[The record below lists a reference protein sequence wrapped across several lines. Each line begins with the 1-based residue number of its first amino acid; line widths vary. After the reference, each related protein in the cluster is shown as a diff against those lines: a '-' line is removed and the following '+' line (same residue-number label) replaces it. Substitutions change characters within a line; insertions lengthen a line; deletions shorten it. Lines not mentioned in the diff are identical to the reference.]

1 MDISEIIKKQGGIKP
16 SNQKSTSG
24 VGFNTGSN
32 VGYNIGSDVG
42 YNIGNN
48 VGYNTANNVDYNA
61 PSNTG
66 YTITKM
72 DNVLAEEGLKKLLQT
87 MQVRTTTPSFTERL
101 VEKGAKFQEVIG
113 GVGKDFPERVSG
125 VAKKVG
131 GLAKDILVEAPARA
145 AGSLTLEAKKQKEFV
160 PQTKF
165 EEFLFGKE
173 PVKAIGKRIEE
184 AKITGEALGEKI
196 AGETGG
202 KIGKK
207 LATPVVLGLTALDL
221 TPFGGGK
228 KTLEKTLLNTKTIEE
243 ASAVLSKAKVPQKLI
258 EEFAPKFAKMTKIA
272 DVKNALKELEISLET
287 IKKSSVIPKELE
299 PLAEEARKYKGAD
312 EFGEAIFA
320 KSGKKIEA
328 FKTKNGKYDIKVI
341 SGEEIKPDITGT
353 FEQRVINEQK
363 IYRRENIP
371 TDKLNEN
378 IKEIKNEVIRDLLP
392 IDEIKL
398 LKVEQYPEYQKLLN
412 LYGKISRQE
421 YTAEFNKLLE
431 RAEKELSQLNKP
443 LAEFYNIAASI
454 ESSPII
460 ETSKNLEQ
468 VVKGAKETKPEAKP
482 ISKGIKSLTEEIP
495 KEVNPE
501 KIKQI
506 PKERGFVSTIKEELP
521 QLKVGGQYIPRST
534 DELSIKARNLIK
546 ENIDLAESIALTQTD
561 DRAVAIGSELLK
573 HYNEVLAKT
582 TDEVARNVLLE
593 KSAQLAHTMA
603 SNLTE
608 LGQSIQAASIV
619 GRLTPE
625 GQLRFAAKEIERYNA
640 QMLKLGKKT
649 IPQLTPEQTEKI
661 LSEMKAIKEMP
672 DGIEKSMKFKQLQD
686 YISDILPSPLI
697 AKITAVWKAGLL
709 TGLKTSGLNLFS
721 TLFNV
726 GMETLSKI
734 TAKAVD
740 NVASLFTGKQTIGL
754 TPKGYVK
761 GAKEGFEKG
770 VRYLKT
776 GFDERNIGIKYDWK
790 RVNFGKSKVAR
801 ALQKG
806 EEAIFRLMGAED
818 QPFFYGVKANSL
830 YNQAI
835 AKANTLKLKGA
846 EKQKFIQNLVE
857 NPTDEML
864 RYAKKDAEGAVFQN
878 ETLLGKAATGI
889 QKIPGGEFVV
899 PFGRTPS
906 AVATQIINYT
916 PVGIV
921 NAIVSNIG
929 KGKFDQRLFSQAIGR
944 GITGTAIMY
953 IGWKLAEKGLITRD
967 RPTGEREQKL
977 WELENK
983 KPNSILI
990 DNKYRG
996 INVFGPAGN
1005 LLLVG
1010 AHFHDAF
1017 QESGSPSEAFSK
1029 AIVGSLKSFTEQ
1041 TFLTGVNQIVN
1052 ALNDPDR
1059 LAKSYASSFLSSFIP
1074 TIIGDI
1080 AKAIDPKE
1088 RRTQSLLDRTIA
1100 KIPLLRETLEPQVT
1114 VLGEERP
1121 RVGSFLEVMIDP
1133 TRPSTQVVTPVIA
1146 ELRRLYNNGYKVSPT
1161 LLGDKYGYNCLTPEQ
1176 NTELWKRSGEVLND
1190 KLSKLVLTEEYLK
1203 QDDEGRAK
1211 FIEGFVDRAKLI
1223 ARAEMVLELTRD
1235 LKGEEL
1241 KNKLSELK
1249 KGKLLTKDVF
1259 ELYLKLL

>member
-1 MDISEIIKKQGGIKP
+1 LPIKTKSQLTEIWNKAHKEVKP
-16 SNQKSTSG
+16 
-24 VGFNTGSN
+24 
-32 VGYNIGSDVG
+32 
-42 YNIGNN
+42 
-48 VGYNTANNVDYNA
+48 
-61 PSNTG
+61 
-66 YTITKM
+66 
-72 DNVLAEEGLKKLLQT
+72 
-87 MQVRTTTPSFTERL
+87 
-101 VEKGAKFQEVIG
+101 EV
-113 GVGKDFPERVSG
+113 K
-125 VAKKVG
+125 
-131 GLAKDILVEAPARA
+131 
-145 AGSLTLEAKKQKEFV
+145 LEA
-160 PQTKF
+160 
-165 EEFLFGKE
+165 
-173 PVKAIGKRIEE
+173 
-184 AKITGEALGEKI
+184 
-196 AGETGG
+196 
-202 KIGKK
+202 
-207 LATPVVLGLTALDL
+207 
-221 TPFGGGK
+221 
-228 KTLEKTLLNTKTIEE
+228 
-243 ASAVLSKAKVPQKLI
+243 
-258 EEFAPKFAKMTKIA
+258 
-272 DVKNALKELEISLET
+272 
-287 IKKSSVIPKELE
+287 
-299 PLAEEARKYKGAD
+299 
-312 EFGEAIFA
+312 
-320 KSGKKIEA
+320 
-328 FKTKNGKYDIKVI
+328 
-341 SGEEIKPDITGT
+341 
-353 FEQRVINEQK
+353 
-363 IYRRENIP
+363 
-371 TDKLNEN
+371 
-378 IKEIKNEVIRDLLP
+378 
-392 IDEIKL
+392 
-398 LKVEQYPEYQKLLN
+398 
-412 LYGKISRQE
+412 
-421 YTAEFNKLLE
+421 
-431 RAEKELSQLNKP
+431 
-443 LAEFYNIAASI
+443 
-454 ESSPII
+454 
-460 ETSKNLEQ
+460 
-468 VVKGAKETKPEAKP
+468 KPEAKP

-546 ENIDLAESIALTQTD
+546 ENIDLAESIALTETD

-625 GQLRFAAKEIERYNA
+625 GQLRFAAKEIEKYNA

-686 YISDILPSPLI
+686 YIADILPSPLI

-709 TGLKTSGLNLFS
+709 TGIKTSGLNMFS
-721 TLFNV
+721 NLFNA
-726 GMETLSKI
+726 GLENISKI
-734 TAKAVD
+734 PAKAVD
-740 NVASLFTGKQTIGL
+740 SVASLFTGKQTIGL
-754 TPKGYVK
+754 TTKGYVK
-761 GAKEGFEKG
+761 GAEEGFEKG
-770 VRYLKT
+770 WRYLKT

-790 RVNFGKSKVAR
+790 RVNFGKSKVAK
-801 ALQKG
+801 ALQKY
-806 EEAIFRLMGAED
+806 EETIFRLMGTED
-818 QPFFYGVKANSL
+818 QPFFYGSKANSL
-830 YNQAI
+830 YDQAI

-846 EKQKFIQNLVE
+846 EKQKFVQKLVE

-864 RYAKKDAEGAVFQN
+864 RYAKKDAEGAVYQN
-878 ETLLGKAATGI
+878 KTFLGEAAAKI

-921 NAIVSNIG
+921 KAIVSNIG

-944 GITGTAIMY
+944 GITGTAVMY

-967 RPTGEREQKL
+967 RPTTEREQKL

-996 INVFGPAGN
+996 ANVFGPAGN

-1029 AIVGSLKSFTEQ
+1029 AIMSSLKSFTEQ

-1059 LAKSYASSFLSSFIP
+1059 SAKSYVSSFLSSFIP

-1088 RRTQSLLDRTIA
+1088 RRTQKLLDRTIA
-1100 KIPLLRETLEPQVT
+1100 KIPLLREALEPQVT

-1146 ELRRLYNNGYKVSPT
+1146 ELRRLYYNGYKVSPT

-1211 FIEGFVDRAKLI
+1211 FIEGFVERAKLI

-1259 ELYLKLL
+1259 KLYLKLL